1 MSFQLYLQGVTLAE
15 LKKLQLPKDLEGDA
29 REQAKV
35 AKRTAVSIA
44 NSGHA
49 GKQRFDVAIDCR
61 DPSPEG
67 ATVPP
72 PAAITVSVARNLTD

>member
-1 MSFQLYLQGVTLAE
+1 MSWTTYLQGVTLAE
-15 LKKLQLPKDLEGDA
+15 LKKVQVPKELEGDA

-35 AKRTAVSIA
+35 AKRVMLSIA

-49 GKQRFDVAIDCR
+49 GKQRFDVSIDCR